1 MAIGRSTFEAVLRT
15 AKTEFVQRRI

>member
-15 AKTEFVQRRI
+15 ARTEFVQRRI

>member
-1 MAIGRSTFEAVLRT
+1 MAIGHSTFEAVLRT